1 MVDWATVGASVG
13 LSVIGSILV
22 TEFQIRRERSVEESQ
37 EIEEWYDETAAYAA
51 EIRRIWQRQW
61 DLSNQPR
68 GNFSELSSELSLL
81 EGQMSRHASVG
92 EQLTDVDQDVVDALD
107 EVANRCRDVSE
118 HTGYI
123 GDDDDIEEYRE
134 NILDAVEGLEDELG
148 NRD

>member
-22 TEFQIRRERSVEESQ
+22 TEFQIRREVSVEQSQ
-37 EIEEWYDETAAYAA
+37 EIDEWYSDTAAYAA
-51 EIRRIWQRQW
+51 QVRRLWQRQW

-81 EGQMSRHASVG
+81 EGQMSRHTSDG
-92 EQLTDVDQDVVDALD
+92 EQFTDVGQDVVEALD
-107 EVANRCRDVSE
+107 QVANRCRDVSE
-118 HTGYI
+118 YTGYI
-123 GDDDDIEEYRE
+123 GDSDDIEEYRE
-134 NILDAVEGLEDELG
+134 NILDAVEVLECELE